1 MKRLLKR
8 AVGILLLLVI
18 GLLAPIGYIEL
29 ACRPEG
35 GGTEYAAILPPDQHR
50 PEGRTLLTYPEW
62 HIVHAY
68 DDYAK
73 VISTGDPH
81 DYKYLPT
88 IGGFWASLCSLSK
101 ASGPH
106 GGFPSEFK
114 STVYTIGVS
123 FTAELLAKGLY
134 EETIGRVATLIRGET
149 RAPLDDLTAQ
159 QAADYAQFL
168 RQVPWYQW
176 NFTQDASDITDSATE
191 VFRDHE
197 RRFAVGLEYK
207 TKAGYASVIAAG
219 VANME
224 PDALRLRMILTGL
237 GAVDLAAFD
246 DVDVIATRPDGIEIE
261 TPRYRALTELLL
273 QWAKAGGDFVEIAG
287 NDDLLFTVTSEVSNL
302 DEALYSFGR
311 QGYDDTRNLILL
323 PVPELAV
330 ALRGLDERGLTL
342 EHIHDY

>member
-1 MKRLLKR
+1 M
-8 AVGILLLLVI
+8 
-18 GLLAPIGYIEL
+18 
-29 ACRPEG
+29 
-35 GGTEYAAILPPDQHR
+35 
-50 PEGRTLLTYPEW
+50 
-62 HIVHAY
+62 
-68 DDYAK
+68 
-73 VISTGDPH
+73 
-81 DYKYLPT
+81 
-88 IGGFWASLCSLSK
+88 
-101 ASGPH
+101 
-106 GGFPSEFK
+106 
-114 STVYTIGVS
+114 
-123 FTAELLAKGLY
+123 
-134 EETIGRVATLIRGET
+134 ATLIRGET

-207 TKAGYASVIAAG
+207 AKAGYASVIAAA

-237 GAVDLAAFD
+237 SAVDLAAFD
-246 DVDVIATRPDGIEIE
+246 DVDVIATRLDGIEIE

-287 NDDLLFTVTSEVSNL
+287 NDDILFTVTSEVSNL

-330 ALRGLDERGLTL
+330 TLRGLDERGLTL